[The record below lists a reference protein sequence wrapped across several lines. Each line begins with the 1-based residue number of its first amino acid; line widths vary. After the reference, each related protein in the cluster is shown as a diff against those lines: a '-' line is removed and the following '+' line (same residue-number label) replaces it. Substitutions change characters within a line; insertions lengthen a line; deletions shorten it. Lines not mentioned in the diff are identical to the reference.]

1 MAAVRTG
8 RLPTCKP
15 MELNHGRHSRSRT
28 VRSEF
33 RAALRHRVHVLEAVE
48 AALKFG
54 RRATCRP
61 GLAFCSHA
69 FHGLSY
75 GALSLNGDAI
85 FRDGFGRLLPYC
97 HQIPLNDL
105 DALEGTLTAITPKPC
120 EQIGIPPH
128 RDRLLAFRASRRAHP
143 SKFLSV
149 GLMSGSAATPAW
161 TSASVMLRS
170 RFQSVAGS
178 VFEVVPGVSSSKR
191 FGFTPCGRGN
201 LHQAPF
207 RQMLDHGV
215 RQGGHRSAH
224 RLCPQRWDARRGV
237 PSASSDSTGQQVLR
251 GPASPSFLWLAALG
265 RVAYRCVSR
274 LNCDNKRSLQA

>member
-1 MAAVRTG
+1 
-8 RLPTCKP
+8 

-128 RDRLLAFRASRRAHP
+128 RDRLLAFRH
-143 SKFLSV
+143 
-149 GLMSGSAATPAW
+149 
-161 TSASVMLRS
+161 
-170 RFQSVAGS
+170 
-178 VFEVVPGVSSSKR
+178 
-191 FGFTPCGRGN
+191 
-201 LHQAPF
+201 H
-207 RQMLDHGV
+207 
-215 RQGGHRSAH
+215 
-224 RLCPQRWDARRGV
+224 DARTL
-237 PSASSDSTGQQVLR
+237 PSSYQWA
-251 GPASPSFLWLAALG
+251 
-265 RVAYRCVSR
+265 
-274 LNCDNKRSLQA
+274 